1 MWKSLIIMLCV
12 AFTTSLCAEI
22 NVLALAGSTR
32 DDSLNKKLIVEAA
45 DLASQMG
52 ANVIVIDLKDYPI
65 PFCDSDLIDNEGV
78 PANALELRKLMI
90 QSQAILIASPE
101 FNASIPAILKN
112 FLDWVSVDE
121 EGNASRAAYKEKKF
135 GIMSASPGKE
145 GGIKGLDHLRDI
157 IEDVGGTVIP
167 EQVAVPSAYNAF
179 DEEGKLKD
187 PQLISQLQELV
198 QKTME

>member
-1 MWKSLIIMLCV
+1 MWKSLIIILCI

-65 PFCDSDLIDNEGV
+65 PFCDSDLIEKEGV

-101 FNASIPAILKN
+101 FNASIPALLKN

-145 GGIKGLDHLRDI
+145 GGVKGLDHLRDI